1 MGEKKGVGK
10 EHYTNENKNVKV
22 TKYRSEEIK
31 IKRKLKKKKI
41 IMTPLAKASGY
52 VMTEDN
58 EPKTAFLTPHT
69 HTKHAGERVAAVETS
84 FHS

>member
-1 MGEKKGVGK
+1 
-10 EHYTNENKNVKV
+10 
-22 TKYRSEEIK
+22 
-31 IKRKLKKKKI
+31 
-41 IMTPLAKASGY
+41 MTPLAKASGY